1 MPITIS
7 GSTGIAGVDGTAA
20 SPAIEGSDTNTGMFF
35 PAADTIAFAEGGV
48 EVLRINSSAQ
58 VEFQAGTSSLP
69 SITTSGDLNA
79 GIFFPAA
86 DTLAF
91 ATSGTEEFRI
101 GPAGQFGI
109 QGANY
114 GTSGQVLTSA
124 GSGASPTWSAVSSL
138 TLLGTITTTS
148 GTSLS
153 LTGLTLT
160 PYRYLYL
167 SVNGVSASG
176 ATNDLSIVDGA
187 SGAYVVFSDGNNA
200 TNVWNGTILVNLANG
215 SVGAWGLNEGS
226 ASYRIDSAGS
236 AAGTNQAKT
245 GFGRINQT
253 TASTS
258 IGVSVQTGF
267 DAGTV
272 TVFGVQ

>member
-1 MPITIS
+1 MPITIN
-7 GSTGIAGVDGTAA
+7 GSTGVAGVDGSAGT
-20 SPAIEGSDTNTGMFF
+20 PAVQGGDTNTGMFF

-69 SITTSGDLNA
+69 SITASGDLNA

-86 DTLAF
+86 DTIGF
-91 ATSGTEEFRI
+91 ATSGAEEFRI

-109 QGANY
+109 AGANY
-114 GTSGQVLTSA
+114 GTSGQVLTSG
-124 GSGASPTWSAVSSL
+124 GSGAGPSWAAMSSI

-153 LTGLTLT
+153 LGSLNLTGYSFLL
-160 PYRYLYL
+160 LFI
-167 SVNGVSASG
+167 NGVSSSS
-176 ATNDLSIVDGA
+176 ATDDLSIVDGA
-187 SGAYVVFSDGNNA
+187 SNVILLFNDSNSA
-200 TNVWNGTILVNLANG
+200 TNVWNGTVWVNLNNG
-215 SVGAWGLNEGS
+215 SIAAWGYSNTTTTYNTNPSSQAS
-226 ASYRIDSAGS
+226 ASAG
-236 AAGTNQAKT
+236 AKT
-245 GFGRINQT
+245 AFGRINQT

-272 TVFGVQ
+272 TVYGVR